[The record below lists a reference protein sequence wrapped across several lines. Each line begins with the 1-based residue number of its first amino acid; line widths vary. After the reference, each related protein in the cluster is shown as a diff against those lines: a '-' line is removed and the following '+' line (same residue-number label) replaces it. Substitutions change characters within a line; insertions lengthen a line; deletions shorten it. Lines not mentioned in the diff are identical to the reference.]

1 MSDQDAPRMIHQSLP
16 STLSAYHEFVQQI
29 LDEMKQL
36 GWGDRVLFGVRM
48 ALEETISNAV
58 RHGNKEDPN
67 KQVHVE
73 CRLTPDRFWAK
84 ISDEGEGYEPESVP
98 DCRCDENLELPGGR
112 GLTLIRAYMTSVVHS
127 ECGRC
132 VEIEKRLDDKA
143 SP

>member
-1 MSDQDAPRMIHQSLP
+1 MSDQDAPRTIRQSLP

-29 LDEMKQL
+29 LGEMKQL
-36 GWGDRVLFGVRM
+36 GWGDRALFGVHM

-58 RHGNKEDPN
+58 RHGNKEDLS

-84 ISDEGEGYEPESVP
+84 VCDEGEGYEPESVP

-112 GLTLIRAYMTSVVHS
+112 GLALIRAYMTSVVHS

-132 VEIEKRLDDKA
+132 VEIEKLNSDPA
-143 SP
+143 P